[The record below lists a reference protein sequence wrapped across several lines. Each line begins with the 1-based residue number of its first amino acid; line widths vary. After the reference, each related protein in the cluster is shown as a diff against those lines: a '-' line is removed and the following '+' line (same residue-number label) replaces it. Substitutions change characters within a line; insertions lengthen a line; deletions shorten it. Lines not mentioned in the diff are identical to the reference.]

1 MKRLGCK
8 YLWIIA
14 CLLVGF
20 SLSAMGDGGKKTF
33 DKSKNLDLFNAV
45 YKELDQNYV
54 DTIDPNKAVTTA
66 INAMT
71 ESLDPYT
78 NYFTEDE
85 ALDFKSQI
93 SGNYGGVGAVITP
106 YKGQVVIDEPYE
118 GMPADKA
125 GVKAGDVMLEIDGKS
140 LKGLTSST
148 VSERLRGVAGSSFM
162 LKVERPGTAKP
173 ITFKIIR
180 ANIQVPA
187 VPYYDIMKD
196 STGYIMLSSFTG
208 KPSKEFKEAFLN
220 LTKRNIKSLIVD
232 LRDNGGGLLDEA
244 VTIANYF
251 LPKGKQVVSTRG
263 RISSAK
269 REYKT
274 TSNPLNTEIPIAIL
288 VNSNSASASEVFTGA
303 MQDYDRAVVIGER
316 TFGKGLVQT
325 TRSLPYGAAIKI
337 TTAKYYT
344 PSGRCVQAIDYK
356 HRNADGSVGRIPDS
370 LTNIFHTAD
379 GRIVR
384 DGGGIT
390 PDFEVKTKKL
400 PNLEAYLTDAMDD
413 KRNIFDFATQYCIKH
428 RTVAPAKDFELSDAE
443 YDEFKA
449 QLKKNN
455 FTYDR
460 ESTKLL
466 KELRDMANFEGYQ
479 DAKPELDQLEKKF
492 NHNLDQDLD
501 YFKKDI
507 KKMIAMEVLSRYQYQ
522 KGAITEELKGDE
534 DLQKALDVLHNKSLY
549 QKTLS
554 APIAQSNNK

>member
-1 MKRLGCK
+1 MKRLDCK
-8 YLWIIA
+8 YLLVIT
-14 CLLVGF
+14 LLVVF
-20 SLSAMGDGGKKTF
+20 SLSAMSDGSKKNF
-33 DKSKNLDLFNAV
+33 DKLKNLDLFNVV

-66 INAMT
+66 INSMT

-85 ALDFKSQI
+85 TNNFKSEI
-93 SGNYGGVGAVITP
+93 KGNYGGIGAAITS
-106 YKGQVVIDEPYE
+106 YKGQVAIDEPYE
-118 GMPADKA
+118 DMPAAKA
-125 GVKAGDVMLEIDGKS
+125 GVKAGDIMLEIDGKS
-140 LKGLTSST
+140 LKGLDYIS
-148 VSERLRGVAGSSFM
+148 VSECLRGVAGSSFL
-162 LKVERPGTAKP
+162 LKVERPGTVKP
-173 ITFKIIR
+173 IIFKIIR

-187 VPYYDIMKD
+187 VPYYDVVND
-196 STGYIMLSSFTG
+196 SVGYIMLSSFTG

-220 LTKRNIKSLIVD
+220 LTKRNIKSLIID

-244 VTIANYF
+244 VIIANYF
-251 LPKGKQVVSTRG
+251 LPKGKEVVSTRG

-303 MQDYDRAVVIGER
+303 MQDYDRAVVIGGR

-325 TRSLPYGAAIKI
+325 THSLPYGAAIKI

-390 PDFEVKTKKL
+390 PDFEVKTKKM

-413 KRNIFDFATQYCIKH
+413 KRNIFDFATLYCLKH
-428 RTVAPAKDFELSDAE
+428 HTVAPAKDFELSDAD

-466 KELRDMANFEGYQ
+466 KELRDMAYFEGYQ
-479 DAKPELDQLEKKF
+479 DTKPELDQLEKKLSP
-492 NHNLDQDLD
+492 NLYQDLD

-507 KKMIAMEVLSRYQYQ
+507 KKMIATEILSRYQYQ
-522 KGAITEELKGDE
+522 KGAIIEELKCDD
-534 DLQKALDVLHNKSLY
+534 DLQEAFGVLRNKDLY
-549 QKTLS
+549 HKTLS
-554 APIAQSNNK
+554 VPVINK